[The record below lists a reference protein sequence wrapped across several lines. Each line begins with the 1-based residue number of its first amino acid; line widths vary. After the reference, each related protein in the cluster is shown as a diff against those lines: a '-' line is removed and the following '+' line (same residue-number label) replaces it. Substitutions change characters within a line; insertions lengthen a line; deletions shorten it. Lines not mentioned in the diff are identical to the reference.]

1 MNQISSA
8 QNIMVSIKKCV
19 ALVFTGNFEFE
30 VYLSLKLDNQEYVIL
45 IADCSDL
52 QDCLLRCT
60 WLII

>member
-1 MNQISSA
+1 
-8 QNIMVSIKKCV
+8 MVSIKKCV
-19 ALVFTGNFEFE
+19 DLVFTGNFEFE